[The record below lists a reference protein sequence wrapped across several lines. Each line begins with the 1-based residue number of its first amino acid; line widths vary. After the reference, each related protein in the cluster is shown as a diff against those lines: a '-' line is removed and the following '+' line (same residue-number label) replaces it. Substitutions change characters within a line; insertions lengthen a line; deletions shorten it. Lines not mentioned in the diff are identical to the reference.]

1 MKIRTFQ
8 AQDMREALK
17 IVKEEM
23 GVDAVILSTRSV
35 REKGAN
41 GAPTGRHIIEVK
53 ACPPAMAQAIEEANP
68 ATDAPIAVT
77 PRSEARETPAPRR
90 GGFSAVV
97 SDDPTPPTRN
107 RPSDRAAAREAQAA
121 PPERE
126 LAPRSRVAAPEPA
139 HSEPVEAPV
148 GRAGSRAS
156 MRAAGGA
163 KNLASDLS
171 TIRSSL
177 ATLEA
182 RVAGLPGPMDGEIQ
196 QLDGEGRK
204 LYSWLI
210 MHGTEEPIARKLAVS
225 SRNERGGFEGSLK
238 KYLKFRDPLEGTAR
252 VIVLVG
258 PTGVG
263 KTTTLAKIAA
273 DLLLN
278 RRRSVG
284 MITLDTFRVGAVAQ
298 LETYAKLLQVR
309 LVVAR
314 SLSEVKA
321 GMHALNRCDYILVD
335 TVGSSPY
342 NRRQVN
348 STGSLLPVMGE
359 DRETLLCMAA
369 NVRET
374 EQQAVFRRFST
385 LNPTGLIFTKLDE
398 TVTFGNLLN
407 VGLRARLPL
416 TMYADGQRVP
426 ENLGWFS
433 AEVLAKWFEQRDGEP
448 GDEMV

>member
-23 GVDAVILSTRSV
+23 GADAVILSTRSV
-35 REKGAN
+35 REKSAG
-41 GAPTGRHIIEVK
+41 GAPTGRSVIEVK
-53 ACPPAMAQAIEEANP
+53 ACPAAVAQAIEEANP
-68 ATDAPIAVT
+68 PSEEPAATPSRAP
-77 PRSEARETPAPRR
+77 AREAAPRR

-97 SDDPTPPTRN
+97 TEDAAPTRS
-107 RPSDRAAAREAQAA
+107 RPSERAAAREAKPQ
-121 PPERE
+121 PVPERE
-126 LAPRSRVAAPEPA
+126 APVRSRVP
-139 HSEPVEAPV
+139 EAPPQREAEEEAPR
-148 GRAGSRAS
+148 GRVGSRAS

-182 RVAGLPGPMDGEIQ
+182 RVSGLPGPMDSEIQ

-225 SRNERGGFEGSLK
+225 ARNERGGFEGSLK

-385 LNPTGLIFTKLDE
+385 LNPTGLVFTKLDE

-426 ENLGWFS
+426 ENLGWFTP
-433 AEVLAKWFEQRDGEP
+433 EVLTKWFEQRDGEP
-448 GDEMV
+448 GEEMI

>member
-1 MKIRTFQ
+1 
-8 AQDMREALK
+8 
-17 IVKEEM
+17 M
-23 GVDAVILSTRSV
+23 GA
-35 REKGAN
+35 G
-41 GAPTGRHIIEVK
+41 GAPTGRSVIEVK
-53 ACPPAMAQAIEEANP
+53 ACPPAVAQAIEEANP
-68 ATDAPIAVT
+68 SNDPPPASPKRVV
-77 PRSEARETPAPRR
+77 EKRESAPRR
-90 GGFSAVV
+90 GGFSTIVLDEKPDTEPV
-97 SDDPTPPTRN
+97 SRS
-107 RPSDRAAAREAQAA
+107 RPSERAATREAKAA

-126 LAPRSRVAAPEPA
+126 APLRSRTPEPPA
-139 HSEPVEAPV
+139 QEPEAEIPR
-148 GRAGSRAS
+148 GRPGSRAS
-156 MRAAGGA
+156 LRAAGGA
-163 KNLASDLS
+163 KNMASDLS

-182 RVAGLPGPMDGEIQ
+182 RVSGLPGPMDSEIQ

-385 LNPTGLIFTKLDE
+385 LNPTGLVFTKLDE

-426 ENLGWFS
+426 ENLGWFTP
-433 AEVLAKWFEQRDGEP
+433 EVLTKWFEQRDGEP
-448 GDEMV
+448 GDEVV